1 MLMLLVC
8 YLLFPVHNITF
19 PACKEMFQHLSKLW
33 MELHIALIL
42 AVCKLTTRVTACQ
55 LGFGS
60 MSTTE
65 PARAMQFNHKQDK
78 PQEERGLNRKLKD
91 SDSNAHH
98 DFAYTMFAATRSTRR
113 SLIKFIRM
121 SDYMLGS
128 ALRSVL
134 ISSCKAVV
142 DTLVTR
148 NCSPAL
154 SDSVRCFFC
163 PQVCT
168 PCFCFIFPPK

>member
-1 MLMLLVC
+1 ML
-8 YLLFPVHNITF
+8 T
-19 PACKEMFQHLSKLW
+19 S
-33 MELHIALIL
+33 
-42 AVCKLTTRVTACQ
+42 TA
-55 LGFGS
+55 GHGS
-60 MSTTE
+60 TIQ
-65 PARAMQFNHKQDK
+65 ARSMQFNKKQDK
-78 PQEERGLNRKLKD
+78 PQEERAMNRKLKD

-98 DFAYTMFAATRSTRR
+98 DFAYTMFAATRSIRR

-121 SDYMLGS
+121 TDYMLGS

-154 SDSVRCFFC
+154 TEAVRYCCHACSCFLC
-163 PQVCT
+163 VLNLDIVSGYSCS
-168 PCFCFIFPPK
+168 I